1 MRVIFLDVDGVLNS
15 SETRAKIDGLKGV
28 SKKNLRIL
36 RHIVARTQRKYVLRR
51 RRTSSFSTKNYVPTT
66 KAGMYLYH
74 RLWENNLWIYD
85 KVNDYGGNR
94 EQAVAEYV
102 KKHNNLTDWV
112 IIDDTHYGDYE
123 KLNPKHIVYTSPALG
138 LTKASATEAIVK
150 LGCTVGTW

>member
-1 MRVIFLDVDGVLNS
+1 MRAIFLDVDGVLNS

-36 RHIVARTQRKYVLRR
+36 RHIVARTQAKIVL
-51 RRTSSFSTKNYVPTT
+51 TSAWNINFDEKLVPTT
-66 KAGMYLYH
+66 KAGMYLCH

>member
-36 RHIVARTQRKYVLRR
+36 RHIVARTQAKIVL
-51 RRTSSFSTKNYVPTT
+51 TSAWNINFDKKLVPTT

>member
-36 RHIVARTQRKYVLRR
+36 RHIVARTQAKIVL
-51 RRTSSFSTKNYVPTT
+51 TSAWNINFNEKLVPTT

-102 KKHNNLTDWV
+102 KKNNLTDWV

>member
-36 RHIVARTQRKYVLRR
+36 RHIVARTQAKIVL
-51 RRTSSFSTKNYVPTT
+51 TSAWNINFDEKLAPTT

>member
-36 RHIVARTQRKYVLRR
+36 RHIVARTQAKIVL
-51 RRTSSFSTKNYVPTT
+51 TSAWNINFDEKLVPTT

-123 KLNPKHIVYTSPALG
+123 KLNPKHIVYTSYELG

>member
-36 RHIVARTQRKYVLRR
+36 RHIVARTQAKIVL
-51 RRTSSFSTKNYVPTT
+51 TSAWNINFDEKLVPTT

>member
-15 SETRAKIDGLKGV
+15 AETRAKIDGLKGV

-36 RHIVARTQRKYVLRR
+36 RHIVARTQAKIVL
-51 RRTSSFSTKNYVPTT
+51 TSAWNINFDEKLVPTT

>member
-36 RHIVARTQRKYVLRR
+36 RYIVARTQAKIVL
-51 RRTSSFSTKNYVPTT
+51 TSAWNINFDEKLVPTT

>member
-36 RHIVARTQRKYVLRR
+36 RHIVARTQAKIVL
-51 RRTSSFSTKNYVPTT
+51 TSAWNINFNEKLVPTT
-66 KAGMYLYH
+66 KAGMYLYR

>member
-36 RHIVARTQRKYVLRR
+36 RHIVARTQAKIVL
-51 RRTSSFSTKNYVPTT
+51 TSAWNINFDEKLVPTT

-94 EQAVAEYV
+94 EHAVAEYV

>member
-28 SKKNLRIL
+28 SKQNLRIL
-36 RHIVARTQRKYVLRR
+36 RHIVARTQAKIVL
-51 RRTSSFSTKNYVPTT
+51 TSAWNINFDEKLVPTT

>member
-28 SKKNLRIL
+28 SKQNLRIL
-36 RHIVARTQRKYVLRR
+36 RHIVARTQAKIVL
-51 RRTSSFSTKNYVPTT
+51 TSAWNINFDEKLVPTT
-66 KAGMYLYH
+66 KAGMYLYR

>member
-36 RHIVARTQRKYVLRR
+36 RHIVARTQAKIVL
-51 RRTSSFSTKNYVPTT
+51 TSAWNINFDEKLVPTT
-66 KAGMYLYH
+66 KAGMYLCH

>member
-15 SETRAKIDGLKGV
+15 AETRAKIDGLKGV
-28 SKKNLRIL
+28 SKNNLRIL
-36 RHIVARTQRKYVLRR
+36 RHIVARTQAKIVL
-51 RRTSSFSTKNYVPTT
+51 TSAWNINFDEKLVPTT
-66 KAGMYLYH
+66 KAGMYLYR

-123 KLNPKHIVYTSPALG
+123 KLNLKHIVYTSPALG

>member
-36 RHIVARTQRKYVLRR
+36 RHIVARTQAKIVL
-51 RRTSSFSTKNYVPTT
+51 TSAWNINFDEKLVPTT

-94 EQAVAEYV
+94 GQAVAEYV

>member
-28 SKKNLRIL
+28 SKQNLRIL
-36 RHIVARTQRKYVLRR
+36 RHIVARTQAKIVL
-51 RRTSSFSTKNYVPTT
+51 TSAWNINFDEKLVPTT
-66 KAGMYLYH
+66 KAGMYLYR

-123 KLNPKHIVYTSPALG
+123 KLNPKHIVYTSPVLG

>member
-36 RHIVARTQRKYVLRR
+36 RHIVARTQAKIVL
-51 RRTSSFSTKNYVPTT
+51 TSAWNINFDEKLVPTT

-123 KLNPKHIVYTSPALG
+123 KLNPKNIVYTSPALG